1 MANPLSP
8 TTPAESAAKIET
20 VLRKQTNWKT
30 LWFYQKTVVLYQ
42 MTYVFTRRFLPAYG
56 DRTVDQMVQAA
67 RSGKQNI
74 VEGSADGVTSMEMEL
89 KLLNVARSSILELL
103 EDYEDYLPTHK
114 LTKWTAGHPRFDSML
129 SYCRQHN
136 SVADYKPFFEKWSD
150 EEMANVGITLCR
162 MVDKMM
168 VTYQKKKDEEF
179 VTEGGLRE
187 RMTAARLGYRTNQR
201 DTIVQLQQQ
210 LQALKQENNKLKQQM
225 KELGGE

>member
-1 MANPLSP
+1 MTNHPPSP
-8 TTPAESAAKIET
+8 AAKIET
-20 VLRKQTNWKT
+20 VMRKQTNWKN

-89 KLLNVARSSILELL
+89 KLLNVARSSIQELL
-103 EDYEDYLPTHK
+103 EDYEDFLPAHH
-114 LTKWTAGHPRFDSML
+114 LTKWTQGHPRFDGML
-129 SYCRQHN
+129 NFCRSHN
-136 SVADYKPFFEKWSD
+136 HVHDYEKYFEKWTD
-150 EEMANVGITLCR
+150 EEMANIGITLCR

-168 VTYQKKKDEEF
+168 MAYQKKKDEEF
-179 VTEGGLRE
+179 VTEGGIRE

-201 DTIVQLQQQ
+201 ETISQLQQQ
-210 LQALKQENNKLKQQM
+210 LEQLQWENEQLKQEAKQM
-225 KELGGE
+225 KGGM